1 MRMTNHAIVTRE
13 EWLTERRRLLEKEK
27 AFMRLKDELAAERR
41 ALPWVRIEKDYTFES
56 EAGPRSLPDLF
67 GGRSQLIVY
76 HLMFNPKN
84 EVACKNCSFFADH
97 WSAAVRHLTQRD
109 VTLLAV
115 SRAPLSKLE
124 AFKRRQRWSFEWVSS
139 GEGDFN
145 YDFQVSFHDAERA
158 AGTAIYNYAP
168 LPPNR
173 SADMPGFS
181 VFTKDE
187 QGAVFHTYST
197 FARGIELANVTFQ
210 LLDLVPKGRDE
221 GDRPM
226 GWVKYGFEY
235 PQSA

>member
-1 MRMTNHAIVTRE
+1 MTNHTVVTRG

-27 AFMRLKDELAAERR
+27 SFMRLKDELAAERR
-41 ALPWVRIEKDYTFES
+41 ALPWVQLEKPYVFDTDS
-56 EAGPRSLPDLF
+56 GPRSLSELF

-97 WSAAVRHLTQRD
+97 WSAAVRHLSERD
-109 VTLLAV
+109 VTLLAI
-115 SRAPLSKLE
+115 SRAPSSKLE
-124 AFKRRQRWSFEWVSS
+124 AFKRRQGWRFQWVSS

-145 YDFQVSFHDAERA
+145 YDFQVSFRDAERE
-158 AGTAIYNYAP
+158 AGRAIYNYAP
-168 LPPNR
+168 LPLNR

-181 VFTKDE
+181 VFARDE
-187 QGAVFHTYST
+187 RGAVFHTYST

-226 GWVKYGFEY
+226 GWVKYGFEL
-235 PQSA
+235 PETA